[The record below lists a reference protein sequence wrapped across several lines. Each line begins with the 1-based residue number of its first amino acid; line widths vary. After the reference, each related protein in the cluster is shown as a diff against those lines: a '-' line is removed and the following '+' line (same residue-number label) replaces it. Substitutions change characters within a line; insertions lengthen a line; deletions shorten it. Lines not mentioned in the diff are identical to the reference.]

1 MVRAVLRAALLAVST
16 LLVCAP
22 PPVRAQAPPSWTT
35 LIPAGQYRMLA
46 WTPRAPGGD
55 TPLFVYLLRP
65 AGAAAGSVRIFT
77 ADVVDLGVRGRDDLL
92 AEIAS
97 RYAPSV
103 PAHDVVAEPIASPA
117 GVVAYVIRHREIAHT
132 VALDG
137 RGSLTLYVRSRAH
150 AEGAGGGSG
159 GGAGGM

>member
-1 MVRAVLRAALLAVST
+1 MPRAVLRAALVAFPA
-16 LLVCAP
+16 LLVFAP
-22 PPVRAQAPPSWTT
+22 LVRAQAPPAGWTA
-35 LIPAGQYRMLA
+35 LIPAGSYRTLA

-65 AGAAAGSVRIFT
+65 AGAAAGAARIFA
-77 ADVVDLGVRGRDDLL
+77 ADVVDLGTRGRDDVL
-92 AEIAS
+92 AEVAT
-97 RYAPSV
+97 RHA
-103 PAHDVVAEPIASPA
+103 AALGTHDVVAEPIASA
-117 GVVAYVIRHREIAHT
+117 GGVVAYVIRHREVSQT

-137 RGSLTLYVRSRAH
+137 RGDLTLYVRSRAH